1 MPALATLTL
10 TLTRCLLGYS
20 DDRDPTLLVVARGEG
35 AAEEMAP
42 HLSAGACLYALVRV
56 TQRIDASVTVK
67 LACYT
72 WEART
77 RHTRPESDARGMRG
91 SNSPEP

>member
-56 TQRIDASVTVK
+56 RVRVSTLTLTLTLT
-67 LACYT
+67 LA
-72 WEART
+72 
-77 RHTRPESDARGMRG
+77 
-91 SNSPEP
+91 